1 MIRRSAIA
9 LLVLA
14 SSLSVSGDD
23 LSDARAVFETNLA
36 AIVAKDKDA
45 YLSTY
50 LQSPSLA
57 RTGPA
62 GFSLGYED
70 LAASAGTG
78 WPDTFEGRDLR
89 LVQVQP
95 GVVYGTYRYRVRY
108 GADESSGI
116 SERLFLRTA
125 GGEWKIAVTSAFE
138 NPPGTP
144 PAPVAL
150 VGATLVDG
158 TGRPP
163 VPDSVVVIRSG
174 EIDCAGSA
182 DDCQAPD
189 GIAVLDVRGKWLM
202 PGLIDMHV
210 HFSQTGWA
218 DARPDALD
226 VRARHP
232 FEKVHARL
240 RERPEPFFRS
250 WLCSGVTAMF
260 DVGGMSWTTALPD
273 RAASDARAPVVR
285 AAGPLLST
293 VSHEILNLPADKQ
306 LVHISDEAS
315 ARAGVRYL
323 AAIGADAVKVWF
335 IRVED
340 AAVAA
345 VMAAGDE
352 AKKAGLPLVAHAT
365 SLDTAKIA
373 LRAGATLLVHGV
385 DDADVDDE
393 FIALAKG
400 NGASY
405 TPTLTVRDG
414 YVRLNESA
422 VSGTP
427 PPVDDP
433 NGCVDPGTLE
443 RVRST
448 AGVDAGAERK
458 QRLPG
463 YKARAEKGLAQ
474 SMKNVLAVHM
484 AGIPIVMGT
493 DAGNPLTLH
502 GPSVYAELEA
512 MQASGLTPMEVI
524 VASTGAAARA
534 LPRGESLGTIE
545 KGKVA
550 DILVLSADPVADIA
564 NVRRLEHVVRAGA
577 TRSVAELSAAIAAAD
592 TP

>member
-9 LLVLA
+9 LLVLV
-14 SSLSVSGDD
+14 SGFSVSGDD
-23 LSDARAVFETNLA
+23 LGDARALFEKNLA

-50 LQSPSLA
+50 LQAPTLA

-62 GFSLGYED
+62 GFALGYED

-89 LVQVQP
+89 LVQVRP

-108 GADESSGI
+108 GKNESSGI
-116 SERLFLRTA
+116 SERLFVKEES
-125 GGEWKIAVTSAFE
+125 GEWKIAVTSAFE

-163 VPDSVVVIRSG
+163 VPDSVVVIRNG

-189 GIAVLDVRGKWLM
+189 GVAVLDVRGKWLM

-226 VRARHP
+226 VRAAHP
-232 FEKVHARL
+232 FESVHARL
-240 RERPEPFFRS
+240 RSKPEPYFRS
-250 WLCSGVTAMF
+250 WLCSGVTALF
-260 DVGGMSWTTALPD
+260 DVGGMSWTTALPA
-273 RAASDARAPVVR
+273 RAALDSRAPVVR

-335 IRVED
+335 IRVEEAAT
-340 AAVAA
+340 AAVL
-345 VMAAGDE
+345 AAGDE
-352 AKKAGLPLVAHAT
+352 AKQVGLPLVAHAT

-393 FIALAKG
+393 LIALAKR

-433 NGCVDPGTLE
+433 NGCVDPSTLA

-448 AGVDAGAERK
+448 AGIEADEGRGK
-458 QRLPG
+458 RLPG

-484 AGIPIVMGT
+484 AGVPIVMGT

-524 VASTGAAARA
+524 VAATGAAGRA
-534 LPRGESLGTIE
+534 LPRGDGLGTIE

-550 DILVLSADPVADIA
+550 DILVLAADPVADIA

-577 TRSVAELSAAIAAAD
+577 TRSVAELGAAVAATE